1 MFTRAG
7 YSMSGARVLCK
18 ARSWRGPAVMIR
30 FKCGDCVWVLPN
42 SGHIQWAEM
51 ANMHNRLRPF
61 VIMQW
66 ERLPQSDYPKR
77 ENQRG

>member
-1 MFTRAG
+1 
-7 YSMSGARVLCK
+7 
-18 ARSWRGPAVMIR
+18 MIR